1 MVYTVRTCS
10 YAWGPILLLNPHLI
24 KNKTEAQCTS
34 VSFV

>member
-1 MVYTVRTCS
+1 MHEDLFFFFFFFFS
-10 YAWGPILLLNPHLI
+10 PPLI